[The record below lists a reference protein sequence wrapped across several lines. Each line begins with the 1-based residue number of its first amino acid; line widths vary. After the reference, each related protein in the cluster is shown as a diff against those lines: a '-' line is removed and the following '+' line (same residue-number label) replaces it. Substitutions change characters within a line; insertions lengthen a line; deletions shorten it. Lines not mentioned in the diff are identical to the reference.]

1 MLAASEETRVRP
13 RDFETLELPRVL
25 EAVAELARSD
35 AGRERVRALRPAP
48 TLEEAEARLD
58 AAADLL
64 ALTRETGALP
74 TADVAHLGPALAMAA
89 PAGAALESTRL
100 MEVRDLLLVARSVRV
115 FLRHDFDRFPL
126 LSGLADSLPEVPEVE
141 ESLTSVLDERGM
153 VREDASPGLRQ
164 ARRAT
169 RELRGSLEAKLLDV
183 VRDPAH
189 ADVVGEQ
196 YVTIRNGRYVIPIR
210 TAFAWSFEGVVQD
223 RSHSD
228 ETVFVEPL
236 FAVELNNRL
245 LLAAKTEE
253 SEERRVRAELTEA
266 VRAHAVE
273 LADLEAALAGVDA
286 LGAIAAFATR
296 HRCTRP
302 ELGTRDVALRD
313 ARHPLLLLSERTVV
327 PVDLHLRAEQRG
339 LGITGPNAGGKTVAL
354 KTLGLAALMAR
365 CGLLVPAGEGARLPW
380 CDPILVDIGD
390 EQSIEH
396 DLSTFTGHADNLAE
410 IARLATRGGLVLL
423 DEPGAGTDPV
433 EGAALAVGV
442 LTDLLERG
450 PLVVFTTHFPQV
462 KTFALAEPALEVSA
476 FAVDPVTG
484 AATYHLDYHAVGQSL
499 ALPIAR
505 RHGIPARA
513 LEIAERL
520 LAGESRDVALAV
532 ERLEKS
538 RRELEAARTASEAE
552 RARLA
557 GTEAEVATLRDDLR
571 ARQRRRWA
579 EDLDASR
586 AFLRDLQAQGR
597 AVLDELRKRPEPQTM
612 RRFVTAA
619 AADVEARAAS
629 EVAAPPAAPA
639 RPPVVGDTVEVVG
652 RGIRG
657 QLLEIAGERARLL
670 RGGLK
675 FEVPASQLVVVEGA
689 APARA
694 QPPIRVVTETASD
707 QTGAELNLIGKRARE
722 AIDLLQAFLDRA
734 LRVGLSEVRIVHGIG
749 SGALRRAVH
758 EFLGDSPYCSAY
770 RDGDAATE
778 GAGVTIAQLD

>member
-1 MLAASEETRVRP
+1 
-13 RDFETLELPRVL
+13 
-25 EAVAELARSD
+25 
-35 AGRERVRALRPAP
+35 
-48 TLEEAEARLD
+48 
-58 AAADLL
+58 
-64 ALTRETGALP
+64 
-74 TADVAHLGPALAMAA
+74 
-89 PAGAALESTRL
+89 
-100 MEVRDLLLVARSVRV
+100 MEVRDLLVVARSVRV
-115 FLRHDFDRFPL
+115 FLRHDFERFPL
-126 LSGLADSLPEVPEVE
+126 LCGLADSLPEVPEVE
-141 ESLTSVLDERGM
+141 EWLTRVLDERGA
-153 VREDASPGLRQ
+153 VREDASPGLKQ

-223 RSHSD
+223 RSQSD

-266 VRAHAVE
+266 VRAHAAE
-273 LADLEAALAGVDA
+273 LAELEAALAGADA

-302 ELGTRDVALRD
+302 ELGTRDLALPD

-365 CGLLVPAGEGARLPW
+365 CGLLVPAAEGARLPW
-380 CDPILVDIGD
+380 CDPILVDVGD

-410 IARLATRGGLVLL
+410 IARLAAPGGLVLL

-476 FAVDPVTG
+476 FAVDPATG
-484 AATYHLDYHAVGQSL
+484 AATYRLDYHAVGQSL

-513 LEIAERL
+513 LEVAERL
-520 LAGESRDVALAV
+520 LAGESRDVAVAI
-532 ERLEKS
+532 ERLERS
-538 RRELEAARTASEAE
+538 RRELEAARAASEAE
-552 RARLA
+552 RVRLA
-557 GTEAEVATLRDDLR
+557 GTEAEVAALRDDLR
-571 ARQRRRWA
+571 SRQRRRWA
-579 EDLDASR
+579 EDIEASR
-586 AFLRDLQAQGR
+586 AFLRDLQAEGR
-597 AVLDELRKRPEPQTM
+597 AVLEELRRKPEPQPL

-619 AADVEARAAS
+619 AAAVDARAAS
-629 EVAAPPAAPA
+629 EVAAPAAAPS
-639 RPPVVGDTVEVVG
+639 RPPVAGDTVEVVG

-657 QLLEIAGERARLL
+657 QLLEISGERARLL

-675 FEVPASQLVVVEGA
+675 FEVPAAQLRVVEGEA
-689 APARA
+689 AARAPA
-694 QPPIRVVTETASD
+694 PIRVTTAPASD
-707 QTGAELNLIGKRARE
+707 QTGSELNLIGKRARE
-722 AIDLLQAFLDRA
+722 AVDLLEAFLDRA
-734 LRVGLSEVRIVHGIG
+734 LRIGLSEVRIVHGIG

-758 EFLGDSPYCSAY
+758 EFLGDSPYCSSY